1 MLDYYLESDI
11 IDQKIL
17 LAILLTE
24 KELTM
29 AAACSQTTLTAL
41 KIKQYL
47 RQFNALFKGYLRIEL
62 IKSRIYC
69 EVLNDKREAF
79 FYDIFALS
87 DTLKMLTF
95 LLLDNPKH
103 KSIAVYTRKQGI
115 SQSKA
120 YRLIHKLKHYLQDI
134 GLNIVDNTVIGD
146 ELKIRYL
153 IALLHK
159 EYGIILYDIQPADIE
174 TIHAFIFAA
183 QKNLQPSAF
192 LDRRFL
198 FFDVLLMLTWKRH
211 RYPVHLPHLAL
222 FEHLKSLP
230 IFDNIK
236 TIAVDELAPRTRVTF
251 SSDDFD
257 YLFLIYLTTDNS
269 FLSGYW
275 TSHQR
280 QQLYHLITKDPDYHL
295 LIHRLQAL
303 VGKYSDI
310 HEHIPNLI
318 PFFKRTLYNLQTLI
332 TFDGYYFDQY
342 QGNMLLLDKLE
353 TVGNVIANFITSTIP
368 SYKVELSRVNILSD
382 NIYPYDKPVDLVV
395 TSQKLL
401 PFLKE
406 LGVFPKETRLFGLSL
421 DCIQQQREDLI
432 KTILALHQNHYQKRL
447 EELWRVPS

>member
-1 MLDYYLESDI
+1 M
-11 IDQKIL
+11 
-17 LAILLTE
+17 
-24 KELTM
+24 
-29 AAACSQTTLTAL
+29 
-41 KIKQYL
+41 
-47 RQFNALFKGYLRIEL
+47 
-62 IKSRIYC
+62 
-69 EVLNDKREAF
+69 
-79 FYDIFALS
+79 
-87 DTLKMLTF
+87 
-95 LLLDNPKH
+95 
-103 KSIAVYTRKQGI
+103 
-115 SQSKA
+115 
-120 YRLIHKLKHYLQDI
+120 
-134 GLNIVDNTVIGD
+134 
-146 ELKIRYL
+146 
-153 IALLHK
+153 
-159 EYGIILYDIQPADIE
+159 
-174 TIHAFIFAA
+174 
-183 QKNLQPSAF
+183 
-192 LDRRFL
+192 

-353 TVGNVIANFITSTIP
+353 TVIKDWLYDTGRQGSISSGHLHLMCLYLEQILESSIAPINITVIESQETVGNVIANFITSTIP